1 MKRRRI
7 HLISRDKAITLAMN
21 HNGVERTI
29 AEKYTN
35 SELKEVLANISRE
48 ARTFRLVADF

>member
-1 MKRRRI
+1 MIRRRI

-29 AEKYTN
+29 AEKFTD
-35 SELKEVLANISRE
+35 SELKEVLRHISRE